1 MILAIEVNF
10 LPYPVIILEGIIP
23 FKQGGGMKTIYDPR
37 YRNMIKWLIEARKKQ
52 GLSQEQVAVKLG
64 VPRTRITKIES
75 FDRRLD
81 LLETLQLTRLYGLRL
96 ADMESVIK

>member
-1 MILAIEVNF
+1 
-10 LPYPVIILEGIIP
+10 
-23 FKQGGGMKTIYDPR
+23 
-37 YRNMIKWLIEARKKQ
+37 MIKWLIEARKKQ